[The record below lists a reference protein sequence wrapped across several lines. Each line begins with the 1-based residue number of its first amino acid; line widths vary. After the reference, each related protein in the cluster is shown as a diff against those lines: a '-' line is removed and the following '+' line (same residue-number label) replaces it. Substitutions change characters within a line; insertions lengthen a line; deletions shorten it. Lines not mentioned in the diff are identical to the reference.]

1 MQEEQLEFVTVE
13 DKRLCKDCHFKEYS
27 CCERLDLCSRSDGG
41 KGIWV
46 KPEFLEGV
54 TGCDGEAV
62 EAWRRSSLVVSDVND
77 PGPLAVRGRSLVSGP
92 VEQNKESE

>member
-1 MQEEQLEFVTVE
+1 MRNGYKDNCPECRVEFDKTFRRVISEWE
-13 DKRLCKDCHFKEYS
+13 DELIN
-27 CCERLDLCSRSDGG
+27 G
-41 KGIWV
+41 
-46 KPEFLEGV
+46 